1 MRSRGQNV
9 CGYAL
14 LREMFWRFQASL
26 LFSTLGPT
34 LCDPPIS
41 LLNSQKKI
49 EGVAGITKLVFGG
62 VSFSFCET
70 LPVLA
75 FLLFSICP
83 SLSGVSS

>member
-1 MRSRGQNV
+1 MRFGGQNV

-14 LREMFWRFQASL
+14 PREMFWRFQASS

-34 LCDPPIS
+34 LCDPLIS
-41 LLNSQKKI
+41 LLNLQKKI
-49 EGVAGITKLVFGG
+49 EGVAGRRKLVFGG
-62 VSFSFCET
+62 VSSSFCET
-70 LPVLA
+70 LPVFA